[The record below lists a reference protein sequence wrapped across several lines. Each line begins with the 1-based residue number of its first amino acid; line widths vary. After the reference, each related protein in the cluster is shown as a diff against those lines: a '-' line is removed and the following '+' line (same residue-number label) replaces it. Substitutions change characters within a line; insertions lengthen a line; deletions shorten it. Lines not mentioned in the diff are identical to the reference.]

1 MKSYM
6 SSFVLSIVLLFFF
19 TSAMSFAQDRPL
31 RFLGQH
37 KSPFAKE
44 HLKQTEKMLIQHLQN
59 DSTNSKLSAVQAI
72 WELEQIFPTE
82 PFSSFIGPLG
92 DIVKNEKSEIQL
104 RILSAIAL
112 DGLHSDNGDKV
123 IFEASKNTADESFK
137 NVCIAISFESSK
149 ISANLNS
156 K

>member
-19 TSAMSFAQDRPL
+19 TSALSFAQDRPV

-37 KSPFAKE
+37 KSHFAKE

-59 DSTNSKLSAVQAI
+59 DSTNSVLSAVQAI

-82 PFSSFIGPLG
+82 PFSSFILPLI
-92 DIVKNEKSEIQL
+92 DIVKNEESEPQL
-104 RILSAIAL
+104 RILSTLAL
-112 DGLHSDNGDKV
+112 DGLHSDQGDKV
-123 IFEASKNTADESFK
+123 IFEASKNTTDESFK

-149 ISANLNS
+149 ISAKLYS